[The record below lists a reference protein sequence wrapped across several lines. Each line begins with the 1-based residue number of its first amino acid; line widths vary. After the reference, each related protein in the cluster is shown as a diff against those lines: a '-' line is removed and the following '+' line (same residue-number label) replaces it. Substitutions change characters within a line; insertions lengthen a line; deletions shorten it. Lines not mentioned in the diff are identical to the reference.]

1 MPKREDREYRTMP
14 LMAIHRDAEGVEEP
28 KMFAE
33 GYATTFDDPYLLY
46 ETPDGPEYEM
56 VSRHALD
63 NADLSDV
70 IMLYDHE
77 GRVFA
82 RTKNNS
88 LELIID
94 DIGLLTKADLGRTS
108 NARNMLEDIEA
119 GMITQMSWCFVIK
132 KEHWE
137 PETRCWV
144 IDEVG
149 KVYDVSAVSIPAD
162 PSTSISAA
170 RKRNRDGVISGE
182 RAERLAADKRRKLQM
197 VRLKAKLAAQ
207 KG

>member
-1 MPKREDREYRTMP
+1 MPKREDREYRSMP
-14 LMAIHRDAEGVEEP
+14 LMAVHRDAEGVEEP

-33 GYATTFDDPYLLY
+33 GYATTFEDPYVLY
-46 ETPDGPEYEM
+46 EDEDGPVYEM
-56 VSRHALD
+56 VARHALD

-88 LELIID
+88 LELNID
-94 DIGLLTKADLGRTS
+94 DIGLFSRADLGRTS
-108 NARNMLEDIEA
+108 NARNMLEDIDA

-132 KEHWE
+132 KEHFD
-137 PETRCWV
+137 PAKRCWV